1 MRKKILYTAALVGC
15 LNLLASSKDNVCC
28 PKEYLK
34 CKEQTK
40 PNPAQDKTI
49 QEEEYSELSPVSY
62 FILFQT

>member
-1 MRKKILYTAALVGC
+1 MRKKILYTIALVFC
-15 LNLLASSKDNVCC
+15 VNFLASPKENTRC
-28 PKEYLK
+28 PKEDLK

-40 PNPAQDKTI
+40 TVPAEEKTI

>member
-1 MRKKILYTAALVGC
+1 MRKKIIYTIALVC
-15 LNLLASSKDNVCC
+15 CINFLASPKDNVSC

-34 CKEQTK
+34 CKEKTK
-40 PNPAQDKTI
+40 TVPPQEKTI